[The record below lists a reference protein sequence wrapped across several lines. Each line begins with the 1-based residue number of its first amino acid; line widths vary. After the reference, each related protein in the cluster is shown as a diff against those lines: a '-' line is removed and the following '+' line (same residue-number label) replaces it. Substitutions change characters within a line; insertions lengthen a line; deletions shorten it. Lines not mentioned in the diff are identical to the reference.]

1 MEYVAIEVNTQT
13 ATFRIPEFQNFHK
26 SFTLPPPTTLMGLAG
41 AAMGLSPGKTQEF
54 FDASIFELGVTGV
67 SKGRSRD
74 LWKYRKLKSGG
85 YISDIITRDVLFFN
99 TFYIGY
105 GSEDKKFI
113 NSLLSAF
120 RSPVYAI
127 TLGASDSLARVTILE
142 EIEIAESNELT
153 GCILAGNII
162 KEVLENSNNNCEFSI
177 YSSREPICYDLPVRF
192 RYTSDYG
199 IRSVEKRGEFS
210 FIGKPMKLNVF
221 KKGIK
226 VKDVFIPLF
235 RLGQQN

>member
-41 AAMGLSPGKTQEF
+41 AALGLSPGKTQEF

-67 SKGRSRD
+67 SKGRTRD

-85 YISDIITRDVLFFN
+85 YFSDIITREVLFFN
-99 TFYIGY
+99 TFYICY
-105 GSEDKKFI
+105 GSDDK
-113 NSLLSAF
+113 NSISSLRSAF
-120 RSPVYAI
+120 RYPVFAT
-127 TLGASDSLARVTILE
+127 TLGSSDSLAKVTILE
-142 EIEIAESNELT
+142 DIELSESNQVTSCL
-153 GCILAGNII
+153 LAGNII
-162 KEVLENSNNNCEFSI
+162 KEVLENSDNNCEFSI

-192 RYTSDYG
+192 RYASDYG
-199 IRSVEKRGEFS
+199 IRSVVKRGEFS

-226 VKDVFIPLF
+226 FKDVFIPLF
-235 RLGQQN
+235 RLG